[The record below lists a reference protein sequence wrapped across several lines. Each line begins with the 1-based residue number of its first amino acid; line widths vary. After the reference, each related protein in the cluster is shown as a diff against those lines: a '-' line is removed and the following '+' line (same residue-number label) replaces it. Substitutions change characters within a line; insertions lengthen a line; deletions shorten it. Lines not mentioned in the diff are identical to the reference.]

1 MGDGAHAGALWGSS
15 RVIRGT
21 LGHFRTKSARI
32 VNKKGEKKNKTARI
46 LNKRRKKKKRKKKI
60 EDIRK
65 ENV

>member
-1 MGDGAHAGALWGSS
+1 M
-15 RVIRGT
+15 
-21 LGHFRTKSARI
+21 GHFRTKSARI

-65 ENV
+65 ENVVVIIVHGPNQTIKSLES